1 MGNRCQAFLY
11 TIEQIGVNDGLM
23 LTVHKNDLFFR
34 VRNPGAVCSVI
45 PPDLPDVK
53 GILQDISDH
62 PVFEGIPAIR
72 PEAVRIQA
80 AGDAV
85 RS

>member
-1 MGNRCQAFLY
+1 MGNRRQAFLY

-34 VRNPGAVCSVI
+34 VRDPGAVRGVI

-53 GILQDISDH
+53 RILQNISNH

-80 AGDAV
+80 AAMPV